1 MCRLRNCCCC
11 LDLRTGTITISVAII
26 VIGIIRL
33 IIKLVAD
40 NYSVKWMKAFD
51 ITMTVLVVVL
61 GLVLLIGAIL
71 NNKTIVGV
79 CAIALIFFIAISLLV
94 LFVLIIV
101 AAVNA
106 NEYPWILVWSD
117 GALTAGFVIGV
128 IGALVDIGLNIYF
141 TLVVWSYYRELR
153 TGQTGSPFA

>member
-11 LDLRTGTITISVAII
+11 LDLRTGTIAISFAII
-26 VIGIIRL
+26 VIGIIGL
-33 IIKLVAD
+33 IFQLVTN
-40 NYSVKWMKAFD
+40 NYSVKWMKAVD

-71 NNKTIVGV
+71 NNKTVVGV
-79 CAIALIFFIAISLLV
+79 CAIALILYIAIRLLV

-101 AAVNA
+101 SAVNA
-106 NEYPWILVWSD
+106 NELPWIWIWSD
-117 GALTAGFVIGV
+117 SARTAGFVIG
-128 IGALVDIGLNIYF
+128 IILALVGIGLDIYF
-141 TLVVWSYYRELR
+141 TLVVWSFYRELR